1 MPNKD
6 FNIKIYNHKSTE
18 KIQKTVFMLV
28 HSMKHKK
35 ANISHKILNSNK
47 KSDKNKLL
55 DIMTATAPLMS
66 KDITS
71 H

>member
-1 MPNKD
+1 
-6 FNIKIYNHKSTE
+6 
-18 KIQKTVFMLV
+18 
-28 HSMKHKK
+28 MKHKK
-35 ANISHKILNSNK
+35 ANIAHKILNSDK

-66 KDITS
+66 KDIKS